1 MKVQGSIPTEN
12 INNPAIVYGAN
23 SQHGPVAKFIV
34 PYWGDKVD
42 SGIGLSYLPATA
54 RLPRLAG
61 RYDNLVPE
69 SNILARIHKTTLS
82 LNTKTVNNFLFL

>member
-1 MKVQGSIPTEN
+1 MEN
-12 INNPAIVYGAN
+12 IDNPALVYGTD
-23 SQHGPVAKFIV
+23 SQHGPVATFII
-34 PYWGDKVD
+34 PDSGDKVD

-69 SNILARIHKTTLS
+69 SNILARIH
-82 LNTKTVNNFLFL
+82 